1 MKSVRMADIAERL
14 GISVVSVSKGLSG
27 KDGVSE
33 EMRARIQATAR
44 EMGYKTPAAPAETT
58 GGKTI
63 GVLVQ
68 ERFFSESTFYSNL
81 YRELVKQCS
90 AGKDF
95 AMMEIV
101 THQAEA
107 EAQTPVF
114 ISQRKVDGLILMGQ
128 LTTGYLAMIAQCGL
142 PYLLLDSYREGV
154 QESCVVSDNVTGGC
168 LLTRHLLEQGCR
180 DIAFVGSIWA
190 TTSIMD
196 RYLGYVKALRQAGLT
211 PQEDWLLEDR
221 NQRGDFVT
229 VPLPEQMPQAFV
241 CSCDEVAYRLVRQL
255 IVAGYRVPEDV
266 AVTGYDDYGFS
277 TISTPPLTSYRVDT
291 ESMARLAVER
301 IRSQMAGTLVSN
313 SIVTVPGR
321 LVPRASTGAAEQG
334 AGRYGVPEVPLEG
347 SAVQ

>member
-44 EMGYKTPAAPAETT
+44 EMGYKAPGTPTETT

-68 ERFFSESTFYSNL
+68 ERFFAESTFYSNL

-107 EAQTPVF
+107 EVQTPVF

-128 LTTGYLAMIAQCGL
+128 LTSAYVSMLAQCGL
-142 PYLLLDSYREGV
+142 PYLLLDFYRDGFE
-154 QESCVVSDNVTGGC
+154 ESCVVSDNVTGGC
-168 LLTRHLLEQGCR
+168 LLTRHLLEQGYR

-196 RYLGYVKALRQAGLT
+196 RYLGYVKALRQLGLI
-211 PQEDWLLEDR
+211 PREDWRLEDR
-221 NQRGDFVT
+221 NPRGDFLP

-241 CSCDEVAYRLVRQL
+241 CSCDEVAYLLVRQL
-255 IVAGYRVPEDV
+255 NVAGYRVPEDV

-277 TISTPPLTSYRVDT
+277 TISAPPLTSYRVDT
-291 ESMARLAVER
+291 GTMARLAVNR
-301 IRSQMAGTLVSN
+301 IRSLMAGQSEG
-313 SIVTVPGR
+313 SPIITVPGR
-321 LVPRASTGAAEQG
+321 LVPRVSTGVAE
-334 AGRYGVPEVPLEG
+334 
-347 SAVQ
+347 